1 MTAKSDAE
9 SNGTHESVSN
19 HAQPILGSLAPGEE
33 APHPP
38 VLSADEGRRLSQNAD
53 ARHFGLNRLS
63 GTRRLDSGRNMQLQ
77 LF

>member
-1 MTAKSDAE
+1 MTAKSDEE
-9 SNGTHESVSN
+9 SNRTHESVSN

-33 APHPP
+33 APLLP
-38 VLSADEGRRLSQNAD
+38 VLPADERRRLRQNAD
-53 ARHFGLNRLS
+53 AGRFGLNRLS